1 MSFITKRERVFN
13 EYDLFDLPARNEGKL
28 KAYASCTD
36 ARAWSHFCSDKS
48 EHLVEIIKRNNETVR
63 PKYIPTDVI
72 VNMLMTAKN
81 AEIGRLKRKIEEFD
95 QMLSAYDQLDL
106 TCEQK
111 CDIANAHAAIKAA
124 NKELDDMC
132 LDLDLSG
139 YTEGIDSEAFET
151 GKSRGDELSRYGM
164 VETGKSG
171 GGEMKALGEEWTF
184 DKEKEST
191 PRKETKC
198 VQAEPPCTCDAS
210 TSAHDTQLEE
220 MQETIITKDAKLS
233 AMQNTIAVMEHDV
246 CEPYC
251 IYAHIYTALEKIF
264 GTLCQNGKYKQYL
277 DLLTAGKDTRGINI
291 KGKILFKIKV
301 LEKFSVALIAPCS
314 QEFSRTSKDCSCMR
328 AEVVTTFALTSAE
341 SQKPSLDNKRAQ
353 LVADIMDSQ
362 EMKEILSKESLCLKI
377 EEDQF
382 DECRG
387 VDNNCIDVEN
397 LNRLKNLQANYD
409 ELLICYDN
417 LKHERDCLYLRCQ
430 NITDLEHE
438 CECLKNNLREYNQLW
453 TEKEYYRKRSEDID
467 TLKENFFIL
476 SEETSNIETKLK
488 AEEEINKNK
497 SQTVD
502 QLRNENIKLEQKI
515 GDTSVQF
522 EKEKNVL
529 ICKLKEYEC
538 KIMCQDQQI
547 KSLSDQIDKLLEQ
560 DRNTISPNENTLQSI
575 QLINEIESQKEQIKN
590 LKDDLCSSEEEKEY
604 LQEEFEKKL
613 ELINELKY
621 DVEEWKS
628 RYEEALK
635 SYNYFQLQVDELQN
649 KNLIMNQ
656 ELESKTSAIDNL
668 NSLLNSKSREI
679 SKLMEEVDHKT
690 AENIGLIKQF
700 QVSRDSFDKNIN
712 SLMNEKR
719 IAINSII
726 TTKKESIE
734 LLKHLK
740 ANDDT
745 YQSTKIELDTLNK
758 VKSEICI
765 AEDKTDEKIDNDIL
779 VKEIELLN
787 EANYKNINILQH
799 ENMQLK
805 QSFDLAKKES
815 LILEQKLINHQTL
828 LQKFENLKKSNENLL
843 NEKETLQVKL
853 NRSKC
858 ELDNLLHDF
867 QLTKS
872 KSESLLNQSE
882 DIKENYAKLNNIY
895 QEVLKERNILHKLL
909 SDKDL
914 EIKNLVQS
922 LHLLKSENEH
932 FNLKVQEISKLEKT
946 ITELEN
952 KCGKLLSEKKN
963 LQNEFDIKIREIN
976 DLHNNLENKIEE
988 NQRLQNRIKI
998 HQFQELT
1005 VSSSISALE
1014 NENHSMQLDIDVVRK
1029 ENIKLLDKFKR
1040 YENLENEYMELQQS
1054 YNKIKLVNE
1063 NLQND
1068 LVNLKKIHNEQNEYL
1083 KSLEEALVHSREE
1096 NLSKTYSV
1104 NDFYADLKK
1113 EVEKLKEERLTK
1125 HMEMKT
1131 LMEKLDETECI
1142 ITNLNEDI
1150 FARDKKISI
1159 LENHINELQVEIT
1172 ANQNNLI
1179 EVVESGEQLKE
1190 LSCEKLNQSVK
1201 KIEAHQSRATHN
1213 MKLELAKLQ
1222 NEKDSLENQLSTTK
1236 SFTDETLREK
1246 NQYNTLINQLQHE
1259 RELIISDIQ
1268 QLETSCIGDSNLV
1281 PNNCSINEVITSL
1294 NRIGQYINS
1303 KNTSLEKTYLNV
1315 KASYQLLKS
1324 KADEAKNIA
1333 EKEQQ
1338 KIIYEKEQT
1347 RKERIEIENQ
1357 LENLKAKMKE
1367 EKTNYERITE
1377 DLEGEMLNQK
1387 LIFDNINHSKE
1398 DQLLKLIEENELLQS
1413 QCDSYDVEIT
1423 ELKQNLQNVSEQNTD
1438 MLENTKK
1445 ALEKQ
1450 DNLVIVLQTQIEDFK
1465 NKPTQETGIETIA
1478 TTKDNEC
1485 QTDEFNVKNSM
1496 LSDKSK
1502 YKDADTVKI
1511 NVNKYHIADISNEND
1526 SYKNHKISHLYPI
1539 APPNKEVQIL
1549 TANVEPTIDFARNIY
1564 LKYKL
1569 KRLSPGKLEQHS
1581 IASLQE
1587 TIFANNSAQD
1597 LTSSDHLISEA
1608 QNPRSSLSRNLN
1620 TQLKQNNDSI
1630 INIYHTQISTNSTKI
1645 TDDINGVYTDI
1656 SNKESKSL
1664 TTDLEYND
1672 QDFENTNT
1680 SKTKNLKKNGN
1691 FKDSYQAT
1699 EKDLFVI
1706 YKDSDSIFDGQE
1718 VPTKLK
1724 DTNSRQRTRAEK
1736 SGQPN
1741 VEEKI
1746 NIEGNTSD
1754 DRDDDSM
1761 KPKLNINLPRVVND
1775 SPSFMTN
1782 SDDDKISLDLYSND
1796 TYASPQQIYSK
1807 TNKGPSHFK
1816 NSNSVPITFGNQIKQ
1831 IFPEKMTKLES
1842 FENNSEHSIHS
1853 NRANVKKPVQ
1863 NKAVFPHDSNHK
1875 LSRVGA
1881 TILVL
1886 QNTVSDSVDEPSE
1899 DFNVKSKYGLQYI
1912 LNTVQNEI
1920 NPNNTKNLNVIKSVH
1935 KSHSNDQFI
1944 NVSRSSQS
1952 NQFSPL
1958 KISSIEYATESTY
1971 SALPTNSV
1979 ERGTLV
1985 KMNDIEDYE
1994 SKILQLT
2001 KALEKN
2007 EKYYQQKIEAVKAQY
2022 DYNVQSIINEHNHG
2036 VKSIQN
2042 LHEERLHDINTIHE
2056 NEVENL
2062 RTMSIEAMR
2071 KAEKLQVENHCLK
2084 SKLSNDT
2091 TMNLNEEPIKI
2102 PSTDSKKRKCRCRV
2116 NNRKLTK
2123 TNVEAF
2129 NVKPRQ
2135 RSHGPCTCSL
2145 DMSISDTI
2153 RSIFEQVDVDQRRMA
2168 EQAYLKYI
2176 ANKISDGNVEILDAQ
2191 ELSFLHLKVCR
2202 TWKTRLNKEEAM
2214 QMKIDT
2220 LETEVINKHRQQQKH
2235 MAEIDRKVAE
2245 ELRRLQEVREAVCF
2259 SPHEWRDSNFAS
2271 PPPAAIS
2278 AVEKDIGSCNTS
2290 CNITVRERRSAGD
2303 LTSGLTA
2310 AVTTSWKR
2318 KRAKLQTS
2326 RAVLAK
2332 LDGCEERRDKGLVS
2346 NETPTRLKR
2355 AQDRPNTRIHKK

>member
-81 AEIGRLKRKIEEFD
+81 AEIGRLKRKIEEFE

-139 YTEGIDSEAFET
+139 FTEGIDSEAFET
-151 GKSRGDELSRYGM
+151 GKSRGDELSRYGT

-171 GGEMKALGEEWTF
+171 GGEMKTQGEEWTF

-191 PRKETKC
+191 PRKETKSI
-198 VQAEPPCTCDAS
+198 QAGPPCTCDAS
-210 TSAHDTQLEE
+210 TSAYDTQVDE
-220 MQETIITKDAKLS
+220 MQETIISKDAKLS

-277 DLLTAGKDTRGINI
+277 DLLTAGKDTRGIDI
-291 KGKILFKIKV
+291 KGKILFKMKV
-301 LEKFSVALIAPCS
+301 LEKFSLALIAPCS
-314 QEFSRTSKDCSCMR
+314 QEFSRASKDCSCMR

-341 SQKPSLDNKRAQ
+341 SQKPSLDSKRAQ

-362 EMKEILSKESLCLKI
+362 EMKEMLSKESLCLKI
-377 EEDQF
+377 EDEQF
-382 DECRG
+382 DDCCG
-387 VDNNCIDVEN
+387 VDNYSIDIAN

-409 ELLICYDN
+409 ELLTCYDN

-430 NITDLEHE
+430 NMADLEHE

-453 TEKEYYRKRSEDID
+453 TEKEYYRKRSEDLD

-488 AEEEINKNK
+488 AEQEINKNK
-497 SQTVD
+497 SQTID
-502 QLRNENIKLEQKI
+502 QLRNENIKLEKKI
-515 GDTSVQF
+515 GDTSLQF
-522 EKEKNVL
+522 EKQKNDL

-560 DRNTISPNENTLQSI
+560 DRNIIPPNEDTLQSV

-613 ELINELKY
+613 ELINELKC
-621 DVEEWKS
+621 DVEDWKS

-635 SYNYFQLQVDELQN
+635 SYNYLQLQVDELQD
-649 KNLIMNQ
+649 KNSVMSQ
-656 ELESKTSAIDNL
+656 ELESKTNAIDNL
-668 NSLLNSKSREI
+668 NGLLCSKSREI
-679 SKLMEEVDHKT
+679 SKLMEEVDHKKD
-690 AENIGLIKQF
+690 ENIGLIKQM
-700 QVSRDSFDKNIN
+700 QLSRESFDKNID

-719 IAINSII
+719 IAMNSII
-726 TTKKESIE
+726 MAKQESIE
-734 LLKHLK
+734 MFKHLK
-740 ANDDT
+740 VNDDT
-745 YQSTKIELDTLNK
+745 NQVDQMTKINNGNSRKYLMEEKTN
-758 VKSEICI
+758 EI
-765 AEDKTDEKIDNDIL
+765 IDNDIL
-779 VKEIELLN
+779 LMEIELLN
-787 EANYKNINILQH
+787 EANYENINILQH
-799 ENMQLK
+799 ENVQLK

-815 LILEQKLINHQTL
+815 LILEEKLINHENL
-828 LQKFENLKKSNENLL
+828 LEKFETLKKSHENLL

-853 NRSKC
+853 NRSKY
-858 ELDNLLHDF
+858 ELDNLLQDF

-882 DIKENYAKLNNIY
+882 DIKEKYAKLNNIY
-895 QEVLKERNILHKLL
+895 QEVLKERNILHNLL
-909 SDKDL
+909 SAKDL
-914 EIKNLVQS
+914 EMKDLIQS
-922 LHLLKSENEH
+922 LHFLKSENEC
-932 FNLKVQEISKLEKT
+932 FNLKVQEISKLEKAV
-946 ITELEN
+946 TELQN
-952 KCGKLLSEKKN
+952 KCHKLLSEKN
-963 LQNEFDIKIREIN
+963 TLQNEFDIKIREIN

-988 NQRLQNRIKI
+988 NQRLQNQIKT
-998 HQFQELT
+998 HQSRELT
-1005 VSSSISALE
+1005 VSSSITALE
-1014 NENHSMQLDIDVVRK
+1014 NENHNMQLNLDVVRI
-1029 ENIKLLDKFKR
+1029 ENINLLDKVKH
-1040 YENLENEYMELQQS
+1040 YENLENEYKELQQS
-1054 YNKIKLVNE
+1054 YKKIKLVNE

-1068 LVNLKKIHNEQNEYL
+1068 LVNLEKLHNQHNEYL
-1083 KSLEEALVHSREE
+1083 KNLEEALVHSQEE
-1096 NLSKTYSV
+1096 NISTTHSA
-1104 NDFYADLKK
+1104 NNFYADLKK

-1125 HMEMKT
+1125 HIEMKT

-1150 FARDKKISI
+1150 LARDKRISI

-1179 EVVESGEQLKE
+1179 EVVKSGEQLKE
-1190 LSCEKLNQSVK
+1190 LSYEKLNQSVK
-1201 KIEAHQSRATHN
+1201 KLEAHQSRATHN

-1222 NEKDSLENQLSTTK
+1222 NEKESLEDQLSTTK
-1236 SFTDETLREK
+1236 SFTEETLREK
-1246 NQYNTLINQLQHE
+1246 NQYIIIINQLQRE
-1259 RELIISDIQ
+1259 RELIISDIR

-1281 PNNCSINEVITSL
+1281 LNNCSTNEVLTSL
-1294 NRIGQYINS
+1294 NRIGKYINS
-1303 KNTSLEKTYLNV
+1303 KNTSLEKTYLSV
-1315 KASYQLLKS
+1315 QASYQLLKS

-1333 EKEQQ
+1333 EKEQR
-1338 KIIYEKEQT
+1338 KIINEKEQT
-1347 RKERIEIENQ
+1347 RKERVEIEKQ

-1367 EKTNYERITE
+1367 EKVNFEKVIE

-1387 LIFDNINHSKE
+1387 LIFDSIKNSKE
-1398 DQLLKLIEENELLQS
+1398 DQLLKLIEENELLRG
-1413 QCDSYDVEIT
+1413 QCDSYDVEIK
-1423 ELKQNLQNVSEQNTD
+1423 ELEQKLQNAFEQKSKNVE

-1445 ALEKQ
+1445 ELEKQ
-1450 DNLVIVLQTQIEDFK
+1450 ENLVTVLQTQIEDLI
-1465 NKPTQETGIETIA
+1465 NKPTQQNAVQTIVFV

-1485 QTDEFNVKNSM
+1485 QTDMPHHKFNVENSM
-1496 LSDKSK
+1496 LSDDNK
-1502 YKDADTVKI
+1502 YKDVEIVKM
-1511 NVNKYHIADISNEND
+1511 NVDKRPTANNSNETE
-1526 SYKNHKISHLYPI
+1526 SHKNYKISDIYPI
-1539 APPNKEVQIL
+1539 APPVNEVQIL
-1549 TANVEPTIDFARNIY
+1549 TANVEPTIDFVRNIY

-1587 TIFANNSAQD
+1587 TIFANGNAQG
-1597 LTSSDHLISEA
+1597 LSPSDDLISKA
-1608 QNPRSSLSRNLN
+1608 HSPRSSDSRNLN
-1620 TQLKQNNDSI
+1620 IQLSQNKDSI
-1630 INIYHTQISTNSTKI
+1630 IDIYNTQISTNSTKI
-1645 TDDINGVYTDI
+1645 TDDINAIYTDM
-1656 SNKESKSL
+1656 SNKEGISL
-1664 TTDLEYND
+1664 MTDLENNN
-1672 QDFENTNT
+1672 QDYDNTNT
-1680 SKTKNLKKNGN
+1680 SQTKDGN
-1691 FKDSYQAT
+1691 FNDSYQAT

-1706 YKDSDSIFDGQE
+1706 YKDSDSIFDGRE
-1718 VPTKLK
+1718 IPTKWK
-1724 DTNSRQRTRAEK
+1724 DTNSRQRTREGK
-1736 SGQPN
+1736 SRHSN
-1741 VEEKI
+1741 VEGNI
-1746 NIEGNTSD
+1746 NIEENTSD

-1761 KPKLNINLPRVVND
+1761 KPKLKINLPRVVND

-1782 SDDDKISLDLYSND
+1782 SDDDKKSLDSYSNA

-1807 TNKGPSHFK
+1807 THKDPNHLK
-1816 NSNSVPITFGNQIKQ
+1816 NLNSVPVTFGNQIKQ
-1831 IFPEKMTKLES
+1831 IFPEKMTKHEY
-1842 FENNSEHSIHS
+1842 FDNNHSEHSVPSDTAKIEKP
-1853 NRANVKKPVQ
+1853 VKK
-1863 NKAVFPHDSNHK
+1863 KIVFSHDSNHK
-1875 LSRVGA
+1875 LSHVGA
-1881 TILVL
+1881 TVEVL
-1886 QNTVSDSVDEPSE
+1886 QNTISDSVDDPSE
-1899 DFNVKSKYGLQYI
+1899 DFNVKSNYGLQYI

-1920 NPNNTKNLNVIKSVH
+1920 NPNNIKNLNIIKSVH
-1935 KSHSNDQFI
+1935 KSPSDDQFS
-1944 NVSRSSQS
+1944 NVGRSSQS
-1952 NQFSPL
+1952 TQLSPL
-1958 KISSIEYATESTY
+1958 KVSSIEYGTESTY
-1971 SALPTNSV
+1971 SPLPTNSV

-1985 KMNDIEDYE
+1985 KMDDVDDYE
-1994 SKILQLT
+1994 SKIQKLT
-2001 KALEKN
+2001 KALENN
-2007 EKYYQQKIEAVKAQY
+2007 EKYYKQKIEAVKAQY
-2022 DYNVQSIINEHNHG
+2022 DYNVQSIVNEHNHG

-2062 RTMSIEAMR
+2062 RAMSIEAMR
-2071 KAEKLQVENHCLK
+2071 KAEKLQVENRCLK
-2084 SKLSNDT
+2084 SKLSNDALI
-2091 TMNLNEEPIKI
+2091 NLNEEPIKI

-2116 NNRKLTK
+2116 NSRKLTK

-2168 EQAYLKYI
+2168 EQSYLKYI
-2176 ANKISDGNVEILDAQ
+2176 ANKILDGNVEILDAQ

-2202 TWKTRLNKEEAM
+2202 TWKTRLNKDEAM

-2259 SPHEWRDSNFAS
+2259 SPHEWRDSSTAS
-2271 PPPAAIS
+2271 PLPSAIG
-2278 AVEKDIGSCNTS
+2278 AVEKNVEG
-2290 CNITVRERRSAGD
+2290 
-2303 LTSGLTA
+2303 A
-2310 AVTTSWKR
+2310 AVGR
-2318 KRAKLQTS
+2318 
-2326 RAVLAK
+2326 
-2332 LDGCEERRDKGLVS
+2332 
-2346 NETPTRLKR
+2346 
-2355 AQDRPNTRIHKK
+2355 RPNSRINWCRHHKLETETG